1 MSERRWLT
9 YDLLLSVAII
19 LIVAAIA
26 LGGAR

>member
-9 YDLLLSVAII
+9 YDLLLSLAII